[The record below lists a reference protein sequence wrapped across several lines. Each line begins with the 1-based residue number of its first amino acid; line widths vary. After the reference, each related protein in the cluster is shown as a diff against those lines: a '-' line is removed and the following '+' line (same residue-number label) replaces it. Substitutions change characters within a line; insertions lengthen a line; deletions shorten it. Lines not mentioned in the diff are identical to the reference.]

1 MSVYKLRYV
10 FYAFRIRTRD
20 SLAILHRIFAFDP
33 VLCSSFLRHGKKG
46 LSMKMSARA
55 VVFDVA
61 IFDINWDVRLS
72 MQQELGNTRNTLI

>member
-20 SLAILHRIFAFDP
+20 SLALLHRIFAFDS
-33 VLCSSFLRHGKKG
+33 VLWCSSFLRHGKKG
-46 LSMKMSARA
+46 LSMKMSARV

-61 IFDINWDVRLS
+61 IFDINWDVRH
-72 MQQELGNTRNTLI
+72 GNTQVIP